1 MMDKTEK
8 KNLIPHIVARLAVLI
23 LFCLVYAGCGKSVDP
38 VPRDRTPAPPPHKDT
53 GKIPATQRPY
63 TVFGKQYTP
72 IASAHG
78 FVQTGVASWY
88 GTKFHGRKTANGEI
102 YDMYAMTAAHKTL
115 PMNTWVE
122 VHNLE
127 NNRKIR
133 VRINDRG
140 PFVTGRV
147 IDLSYTGAQKI
158 GMVGPG
164 TARVQVTALGAATQY
179 AQKEPVAFRALDY
192 WTGNFTVQVGAFQE
206 KANADNFREKLSRS
220 YPNAHIVIHEDHR
233 GRFYRVRIGRFSN
246 LMDAERF
253 SDSLVKKDGFDQ
265 AFTVAE

>member
-1 MMDKTEK
+1 MIDKTEK
-8 KNLIPHIVARLAVLI
+8 KPPISPIVARLAMLI
-23 LFCLVYAGCGKSVDP
+23 LFCLVYAGCGKSIDP

-122 VHNLE
+122 VYNLE

-158 GMVGPG
+158 DMVGPG
-164 TARVQVTALGAATQY
+164 TARVKVTALGAATQY
-179 AQKEPVAFRALDY
+179 AQKEPVAFRAMDY

-253 SDSLVKKDGFDQ
+253 SEALVKKDGFDQ